1 MYRINYNEDDLRAK
15 YHMLKNANRTCFVL
29 GFVLNAA
36 CLVFINGVRTKNV
49 RSGIF
54 PMVSLIIIALER

>member
-36 CLVFINGVRTKNV
+36 CLVFINGVRTKT
-49 RSGIF
+49 
-54 PMVSLIIIALER
+54 